1 MQIGFRTDIGQ
12 RRKNNEDAVGVFYNQ
27 ENIPL
32 AIVADGM
39 GGHQAGDV
47 ASQMLVQNLGQAWE
61 LEQVSEEDL
70 VFQWLLKKIQ
80 LENEEIFEHGEQDMA
95 LSGMGTTIV
104 AVVPIGNK
112 LLLAHV
118 GDSRAYLF
126 SEDHLKQVTEDH
138 SLVNELVKSGEITKE
153 QALVHPRRN
162 VLIRS
167 IGMPGVVEI
176 DVVDID
182 WHVNDVLLLCSDGLT
197 NMLSDE
203 EIREILQSEG
213 SLDQKLET
221 MIRQANEAGGRDNI
235 TALMMVNREDGG
247 EQCV

>member
-12 RRKNNEDAVGVFYNQ
+12 KRKNNEDAVGVFYNQ
-27 ENIPL
+27 REIPL

-47 ASQMLVQNLGQAWE
+47 ASQMLVQNLGSAWE
-61 LEQVSEEDL
+61 AESLTEQDL
-70 VFQWLLKKIQ
+70 ILQWLLKKIQ
-80 LENEEIFEHGEQDMA
+80 LENEEIFKHGEEDIT

-104 AVVPIGNK
+104 AVVPISNR

-126 SEDHLKQVTEDH
+126 TNGEFKQVTEDH

-176 DVVDID
+176 DVVDIKWQAGD
-182 WHVNDVLLLCSDGLT
+182 ILLLCSDGLT

-203 EIREILQSEG
+203 EIKNILQSEIT
-213 SLDQKLET
+213 LDQKLDLL
-221 MIRQANEAGGRDNI
+221 IRLANEAGGRDNI
-235 TALMMVNREDGG
+235 TVLMMVSDKDGG
-247 EQCV
+247 EQDV

>member
-12 RRKNNEDAVGVFYNQ
+12 KRKNNEDAVGVYYNQ
-27 ENIPL
+27 EDIPL

-47 ASQMLVQNLGQAWE
+47 ASQMLVQNLGEAWE
-61 LEQVSEEDL
+61 IETVTEQDVIL
-70 VFQWLLKKIQ
+70 QWLLKKIQ
-80 LENEEIFEHGEQDMA
+80 LENEKIFEQGEQNIS

-126 SEDHLKQVTEDH
+126 SNGEFKQVTEDH

-153 QALVHPRRN
+153 QAVVHPRRN
-162 VLIRS
+162 VLVRS

-182 WHVNDVLLLCSDGLT
+182 WQSKDILLLCSDGLT

-203 EIREILQSEG
+203 EIANILQSEIT
-213 SLDQKLET
+213 LEQKLD
-221 MIRQANEAGGRDNI
+221 MLIHLANEAGGRDNI
-235 TALMMVNREDGG
+235 TVLIMVNQEDGG
-247 EQCV
+247 EQLV

>member
-12 RRKNNEDAVGVFYNQ
+12 KRKNNEDAVGVYYNQ
-27 ENIPL
+27 EDIPL

-47 ASQMLVQNLGQAWE
+47 ASQMLVQNLGEAWE
-61 LEQVSEEDL
+61 IETVTEQDVIL
-70 VFQWLLKKIQ
+70 QWLLKKIQ
-80 LENEEIFEHGEQDMA
+80 LENEKIFEQGEQNIS

-126 SEDHLKQVTEDH
+126 SNGEFKQVTEDH

-162 VLIRS
+162 VLVRS

-182 WHVNDVLLLCSDGLT
+182 WQSKDILLLCSDGLT

-203 EIREILQSEG
+203 EIANILQSEIT
-213 SLDQKLET
+213 LEQKLD
-221 MIRQANEAGGRDNI
+221 MLINLANEAGGRDNI
-235 TALMMVNREDGG
+235 TVLIMVNQEDGG
-247 EQCV
+247 EQLV